1 MLLRILYRGQMT
13 VCAYFLLCCFDQSS
27 RMNEIKATV
36 LEFCAFL
43 DAHRVFS
50 TFHRSVSRF

>member
-36 LEFCAFL
+36 LKFCAFL
-43 DAHRVFS
+43 DAHS
-50 TFHRSVSRF
+50 SCRFTVLCFDLA